1 MWRVHQIGDNL
12 GQPKAA
18 KLLWDVRIGWKPVLF
33 PGEKPLLQRPTLRA
47 MTIWCKPSNWSIFQY
62 WNIDHVKTNSDIQLY
77 DVGEK
82 KTYADLT
89 VQNIRTPLSTS
100 WSSSLRRSWRQIAW
114 HQKPGGG
121 IGDRLW
127 DLREISSVWAEA
139 SHVFECLRCMK
150 MLKLLGISTARL
162 DGSHGVVCKK
172 NTFDPGIE
180 LPQARAGHAKP
191 F

>member
-1 MWRVHQIGDNL
+1 MCEECTKSVTTWDNL
-12 GQPKAA
+12 KLPSCSGMFGLGGSPCCFLAKNHCFKDQPCGQWQFDANHPI
-18 KLLWDVRIGWKPVLF
+18 D
-33 PGEKPLLQRPTLRA
+33 
-47 MTIWCKPSNWSIFQY
+47 QY
-62 WNIDHVKTNSDIQLY
+62 FNIEILIMSRQIQTY
-77 DVGEK
+77 SYMMWGK